1 MNRKMYFLEAQKGT
15 VKDLEDFTLLE
26 DASYTA
32 KKLISNQLDKVKIY
46 ESIIDDNENII
57 DKKCIFDYDSLRE
70 VPVSINTIDISID
83 EPEEINNDMDDKFE
97 VSLTDLHNQENQP
110 VEVTDLDNLLAG
122 SFVESRKSYG
132 SKSSTKLTESY
143 DNDYDF
149 SDYMLYIDSDGEAE
163 LKANDQYIIDADF
176 EELSQMSD
184 EELESH
190 NIMAYAYLIKDD
202 EENLLVQDS
211 YSVEGYEDILK
222 QAINKYTKGLTEGK
236 EETLKFIET
245 IEEYAD
251 EHDLDLDNLTEHN
264 DIIPEAGDYYRA
276 AVEDLISLGKEWE
289 GYFGKISHTV
299 LDDIK
304 EMVKEKLGIGEIL
317 KKLKDNASKYLTES
331 STNDSLKYD
340 RDAAKKFKNDFDVA
354 SPQETANAFGKS
366 VVYKNKKYVPNI
378 KEDADP
384 SNVDFIFSG
393 KDKKYP
399 YQMLSR
405 LKSDCDYY
413 LGAGN
418 RANKHLWA
426 LNPKDQIAYMK
437 AIYDRL
443 EEKPDWLTLDQ
454 INDYEKQ
461 MLSEKYSIKEDVN
474 NMTIEDKLNYLN
486 EYPTYRA
493 DGFGKVYS
501 RPCKVWD
508 LGLTDEQEEKFFTWI
523 EEDQLSNFWMVNDEL
538 SQDIYQSGR
547 MGGHLILDPE
557 VLDPKDFIDVTS
569 YNELVDEYLDSNYYP
584 DNDDGT
590 YTDRQKQEAKEEV
603 DLLIND
609 AYDKLVDFD
618 NRVDQLIE
626 NLKMELYGY
635 VTNGESDDITESKQ
649 LNETVLKLPESNETS
664 IWEYFSPEASIKE
677 GLDALEIIKNYLGD
691 IEYIEVNDLY
701 DLQQELS
708 PKENEIMSI

>member
-122 SFVESRKSYG
+122 SFVEAKTSVK
-132 SKSSTKLTESY
+132 TKKITESY
-143 DNDYDF
+143 DNDYEF
-149 SDYMLYIDSDGEAE
+149 SDYMLYIDSDGDSDLRPNE
-163 LKANDQYIIDADF
+163 DYIISANF

-184 EELESH
+184 EELENN
-190 NIMAYAYLIKDD
+190 NIMAYAHLYKDD
-202 EENLLVQDS
+202 EDRLIVQDS

-222 QAINKYTKGLTEGK
+222 QALDKYTKGVTEGK
-236 EETLKFIET
+236 EETLK
-245 IEEYAD
+245 YD
-251 EHDLDLDNLTEHN
+251 
-264 DIIPEAGDYYRA
+264 
-276 AVEDLISLGKEWE
+276 GK
-289 GYFGKISHTV
+289 
-299 LDDIK
+299 DA
-304 EMVKEKLGIGEIL
+304 
-317 KKLKDNASKYLTES
+317 KKLKDK
-331 STNDSLKYD
+331 
-340 RDAAKKFKNDFDVA
+340 FDVA

-418 RANKHLWA
+418 RADKHLWA

-443 EEKPDWLTLDQ
+443 EEKPEWLTLDQ

-474 NMTIEDKLNYLN
+474 SMTIEDKLNYLN

-508 LGLTDEQEEKFFTWI
+508 LGLTDEQEEKFFSWL
-523 EEDQLSNFWMVNDEL
+523 EDEQLSNFWMVNDEL

-557 VLDPKDFIDVTS
+557 VLDPKDFIDVTN

-603 DLLIND
+603 DSLITD

-626 NLKMELYGY
+626 NLKMELDGY
-635 VTNGESDDITESKQ
+635 VTDGESDEIKESKQ

-677 GLDALEIIKNYLGD
+677 GLDALEIIKDYLGD
-691 IEYIEVNDLY
+691 IEYIKVNDLY
-701 DLQQELS
+701 DLQNELS
-708 PKENEIMSI
+708 PKENEIMSKVL

>member
-163 LKANDQYIIDADF
+163 LKANDQYIIDAVRIK
-176 EELSQMSD
+176 LSQMSD

-222 QAINKYTKGLTEGK
+222 QAINKYTKGVTEGK
-236 EETLKFIET
+236 EETL
-245 IEEYAD
+245 
-251 EHDLDLDNLTEHN
+251 
-264 DIIPEAGDYYRA
+264 
-276 AVEDLISLGKEWE
+276 
-289 GYFGKISHTV
+289 
-299 LDDIK
+299 
-304 EMVKEKLGIGEIL
+304 
-317 KKLKDNASKYLTES
+317 
-331 STNDSLKYD
+331 
-340 RDAAKKFKNDFDVA
+340 
-354 SPQETANAFGKS
+354 PQDTANTFGKS
-366 VVYKNKKYVPNI
+366 VVYKNKKYVPNL

-393 KDKKYP
+393 KDEKYP

-418 RANKHLWA
+418 RADKHLWA

-443 EEKPDWLTLDQ
+443 EEKPEWLTLDQ
-454 INDYEKQ
+454 INDYERQ

-474 NMTIEDKLNYLN
+474 SMTIEDKINYLK

-508 LGLTDEQEEKFFTWI
+508 LGLTDEQEEKFFAWL
-523 EEDQLSNFWMVNDEL
+523 EDEQLDNFWMNNDEL

-547 MGGHLILDPE
+547 MGGHLMLNPE

-569 YNELVDEYLDSNYYP
+569 YDELLDEYLNSNYYP
-584 DNDDGT
+584 
-590 YTDRQKQEAKEEV
+590 
-603 DLLIND
+603 
-609 AYDKLVDFD
+609 
-618 NRVDQLIE
+618 
-626 NLKMELYGY
+626 
-635 VTNGESDDITESKQ
+635 
-649 LNETVLKLPESNETS
+649 
-664 IWEYFSPEASIKE
+664 
-677 GLDALEIIKNYLGD
+677 
-691 IEYIEVNDLY
+691 
-701 DLQQELS
+701 
-708 PKENEIMSI
+708 

>member
-83 EPEEINNDMDDKFE
+83 EPEEINNDMNDKFE

-122 SFVESRKSYG
+122 SFVES
-132 SKSSTKLTESY
+132 KSSLTKSSSKKMPISESLTE
-143 DNDYDF
+143 DYDEP
-149 SDYMLYIDSDGEAE
+149 SDYLITLYEDGESTIEGADQFTIDGNYFE
-163 LKANDQYIIDADF
+163 LEEMSE
-176 EELSQMSD
+176 EELIVNKIAGFA
-184 EELESH
+184 H
-190 NIMAYAYLIKDD
+190 LIKDD
-202 EENLLVQDS
+202 EDNIIEYESFARD
-211 YSVEGYEDILK
+211 GYENMLT
-222 QAINKYTKGLTEGK
+222 QVINKYTKGVTEGK
-236 EETLKFIET
+236 EKTL
-245 IEEYAD
+245 
-251 EHDLDLDNLTEHN
+251 
-264 DIIPEAGDYYRA
+264 
-276 AVEDLISLGKEWE
+276 
-289 GYFGKISHTV
+289 
-299 LDDIK
+299 
-304 EMVKEKLGIGEIL
+304 
-317 KKLKDNASKYLTES
+317 
-331 STNDSLKYD
+331 
-340 RDAAKKFKNDFDVA
+340 
-354 SPQETANAFGKS
+354 PQETADASGKS
-366 VVYKNKKYVPNI
+366 VVYKNKKCVPNI

-384 SNVDFIFSG
+384 SNVDFIFSS

-418 RANKHLWA
+418 RADKHLWA

-454 INDYEKQ
+454 INDYKKQ

-474 NMTIEDKLNYLN
+474 SMTIEDKLNYLN

-508 LGLTDEQEEKFFTWI
+508 LGLTDEQEEKFFSWL
-523 EEDQLSNFWMVNDEL
+523 EDEQLSNFWMDNDEL

-557 VLDPKDFIDVTS
+557 VLNPNDFIDVTS
-569 YNELVDEYLDSNYYP
+569 YNELIDEYLDNNYYP
-584 DNDDGT
+584 DNDDDT
-590 YTDRQKQEAKEEV
+590 YTDKQKQEAKEEV
-603 DLLIND
+603 DSLIND
-609 AYDKLVDFD
+609 AYDKLIDFD

-626 NLKMELYGY
+626 NLKMELDGY
-635 VTNGESDDITESKQ
+635 VTDGESDEIKESKQ

-701 DLQQELS
+701 DLQKELS
-708 PKENEIMSI
+708 PEEKEIMSKVL

>member
-57 DKKCIFDYDSLRE
+57 DKKCVFDYDSLRE

-83 EPEEINNDMDDKFE
+83 EPEKINNDMDDKFE

-122 SFVESRKSYG
+122 SFVEAKTSVK
-132 SKSSTKLTESY
+132 TKKITESY
-143 DNDYDF
+143 DNDYEF
-149 SDYMLYIDSDGEAE
+149 SDYMLYIDSDGDSDLRPNE
-163 LKANDQYIIDADF
+163 DYIISANF

-184 EELESH
+184 EELENN
-190 NIMAYAYLIKDD
+190 NIMAYAHLYKDD
-202 EENLLVQDS
+202 EDRLIVQDS

-222 QAINKYTKGLTEGK
+222 QALDKYTKGVTEGK
-236 EETLKFIET
+236 EETLK
-245 IEEYAD
+245 YD
-251 EHDLDLDNLTEHN
+251 
-264 DIIPEAGDYYRA
+264 
-276 AVEDLISLGKEWE
+276 GK
-289 GYFGKISHTV
+289 
-299 LDDIK
+299 DA
-304 EMVKEKLGIGEIL
+304 
-317 KKLKDNASKYLTES
+317 KKLKDK
-331 STNDSLKYD
+331 
-340 RDAAKKFKNDFDVA
+340 FDVA

-418 RANKHLWA
+418 RADKHLWA
-426 LNPKDQIAYMK
+426 LNPEDQIAYMK

-474 NMTIEDKLNYLN
+474 SMTIEDKLNYLN

-508 LGLTDEQEEKFFTWI
+508 LGLTDEQEEKFFSWL
-523 EEDQLSNFWMVNDEL
+523 EDEQLSNFWMVNDEL

-557 VLDPKDFIDVTS
+557 VLDPKDFIDVTN

-603 DLLIND
+603 DSLITD

-626 NLKMELYGY
+626 NLKMELDGY
-635 VTNGESDDITESKQ
+635 VTDGESDEIKESKQ

-677 GLDALEIIKNYLGD
+677 GLDALEIIKDYLGD
-691 IEYIEVNDLY
+691 IEYIKVNDLY
-701 DLQQELS
+701 DLQNELS
-708 PKENEIMSI
+708 PKENEIMSKVL